1 MLLEFIKLNIY
12 KVLENV
18 VGSVWLLFH
27 VEMDLARTSC
37 VKMAFHLGID
47 GSSGGRLE
55 TTWGLKSILK

>member
-47 GSSGGRLE
+47 DHLEGGWRQP
-55 TTWGLKSILK
+55 GD